1 MENKPDKILTGKNI
15 SRYLKVAGTEAEIIT
30 GNPSSQTKV
39 ESNKTSKPTP
49 QEKNKKEPSYYE
61 KINQIAR
68 LLENQKISQIV
79 FHGGK
84 RESKEGEDDEWKIST
99 DLDAESASILFN
111 LFNKKPLEKMYA
123 EGAHTAIVPKGG
135 SDEDLEIKKEGLIVY
150 IDNGDKWIK
159 VEKDG
164 KKTKVYFDH
173 HGKGRGP
180 NTSATKMVYDLLKKQ
195 NPKIEEENPWLF
207 KYVKGVND
215 FDNLNYLNREY
226 FNKEHFE
233 QVWPYTLNHIAS
245 QMKASDLMNLFN
257 SGIITDFSKSI
268 KGLLNEEIELEKLN
282 QDYSTEIR
290 KIKFGDITLKNG
302 KTINEQIAIE
312 TSKNIGE
319 NNVKKTTTGIENA
332 DKFETDLLGKVV
344 FNDNKR
350 IDNKNGNG
358 YHKNIIPN
366 HLAFIGTKALG
377 YDTYI
382 AWNEKDKNFFIN
394 SNEEGLGEIIKKLN
408 EADPDCALDVR
419 GVMVFGTIKNLTK
432 EQFKKILGLNEKIG
446 NEKVK
451 TNKNLTENEI
461 KIQKNNEEI
470 AELDKKINELN
481 KEIENMDEEIAK
493 LQAMIL
499 ALPDDEPEPTPQPQ
513 AINEPK
519 VEKPEEISLNEGKE
533 GKITSKD
540 FKELVRLSKF
550 FLENPK
556 EPTTVGSV
564 VNKYPELFE
573 EITKIEKRRKEELEI
588 LKNYRKT
595 GILKGEVAEN
605 FNKKFK
611 VNILDKKGDVNLFD
625 EMDRIINA
633 KYDEELAE
641 LEKTQVEKVEV
652 DESERKKTERL
663 AKSAA
668 QSIAEGII
676 AMNSKENT
684 KSVENSKIIRLEE
697 LEKEIQE
704 NINKLL
710 EKPETEEELKPE
722 NSETKRDGKENYE
735 GWKTSYHYDLE
746 KPEKEGAI
754 GLKIAKKTSEKT
766 PLSLYEIKEK
776 GDEMVLFL
784 IETDF
789 TRKMF
794 IDYARK
800 QLEPLFELPNN
811 KEPKLEVRLIKTV
824 RPAKF
829 KKEGEFWVLVE
840 KGEVEYIK

>member
-1 MENKPDKILTGKNI
+1 MENKP
-15 SRYLKVAGTEAEIIT
+15 
-30 GNPSSQTKV
+30 
-39 ESNKTSKPTP
+39 NKTSKPAP
-49 QEKNKKEPSYYE
+49 QEKNKKEPNYYK

-79 FHGGK
+79 VHGGK
-84 RESKEGEDDEWKIST
+84 RESKEGEDDKWKIST
-99 DLDAESASILFN
+99 DLDAESAVILFN
-111 LFNKKPLEKMYA
+111 LFNKKPLEQIYK
-123 EGAHTAIVPKGG
+123 EGARTSIIPKDNTA
-135 SDEDLEIKKEGLIVY
+135 EDLEKIENEDGLTLFIDTGNKWLEIEKQNKKIY
-150 IDNGDKWIK
+150 I
-159 VEKDG
+159 
-164 KKTKVYFDH
+164 DH

-290 KIKFGDITLKNG
+290 KIKFGNITLKNG
-302 KTINEQIAIE
+302 KTINEQISTE
-312 TSKNIGE
+312 TSKNIVE

-332 DKFETDLLGKVV
+332 DKFETGLLGKVV

-350 IDNKNGNG
+350 IENKNTNG

-377 YDTYI
+377 YNTYI

-446 NEKVK
+446 NEKIK

-481 KEIENMDEEIAK
+481 KEIENMDTEIAK

-499 ALPDDEPEPTPQPQ
+499 ALPDDEPEPNLTDDSKTTKENQT
-513 AINEPK
+513 NEPEK
-519 VEKPEEISLNEGKE
+519 INIDENRTEENSIYVE
-533 GKITSKD
+533 D
-540 FKELVRLSKF
+540 F
-550 FLENPK
+550 
-556 EPTTVGSV
+556 
-564 VNKYPELFE
+564 
-573 EITKIEKRRKEELEI
+573 EITNLIKE
-588 LKNYRKT
+588 
-595 GILKGEVAEN
+595 AE
-605 FNKKFK
+605 
-611 VNILDKKGDVNLFD
+611 
-625 EMDRIINA
+625 
-633 KYDEELAE
+633 
-641 LEKTQVEKVEV
+641 EKVQK
-652 DESERKKTERL
+652 SKTER
-663 AKSAA
+663 
-668 QSIAEGII
+668 E
-676 AMNSKENT
+676 ENI
-684 KSVENSKIIRLEE
+684 KKLEE
-697 LEKEIQE
+697 EVKNFKGDHIKTLEKKTQLQSTKYSHQLKTET
-704 NINKLL
+704 NNKLL
-710 EKPETEEELKPE
+710 NYIKNAENEIEKNFQKALEHRSKSLEDLIKNKLDEKF
-722 NSETKRDGKENYE
+722 KEKYKQSIE
-735 GWKTSYHYDLE
+735 DTFLLH
-746 KPEKEGAI
+746 I
-754 GLKIAKKTSEKT
+754 KKTKDIQKNF
-766 PLSLYEIKEK
+766 IKDTIK
-776 GDEMVLFL
+776 
-784 IETDF
+784 
-789 TRKMF
+789 R
-794 IDYARK
+794 ID
-800 QLEPLFELPNN
+800 
-811 KEPKLEVRLIKTV
+811 
-824 RPAKF
+824 
-829 KKEGEFWVLVE
+829 
-840 KGEVEYIK
+840 